1 MRASPTALQLRRF
14 TAITRY
20 GMLLWLLPMACG
32 GSDPVWPGDG
42 AVRVLFIGNSLTFY
56 NDLPDMLHEL
66 AQADGGRVLETRDL
80 SQAAYAL
87 EDHWNDGWPREVLA
101 EGGWDVVILQQGPSS
116 LPENRENLVTWSMRW
131 ANAIRAQGGV
141 PALYMVWPERA
152 RMSYFDDV
160 SLSYRIAA
168 EAADGVL
175 FPAGDAWIAA
185 WDEDPTLPLYGP
197 DDFHPSEMGTY
208 LAALTIYR
216 GLTGREPP
224 SLAIAGVSDVADDI
238 LHGAAR
244 RAVEAVTLETVGR

>member
-1 MRASPTALQLRRF
+1 MRVLPTRFSLRRL
-14 TAITRY
+14 TY
-20 GMLLWLLPMACG
+20 GMVLWMLPLACG

-42 AVRVLFIGNSLTFY
+42 TLHVLFIGNSLTFY
-56 NDLPDMLHEL
+56 NDLPGMLHDL
-66 AQADGGRVLETRDL
+66 AQADSGRVLEVRDL
-80 SQAAYAL
+80 SQGGYAL
-87 EDHWNDGWPREVLA
+87 EDHWNDGWPRDVLA

-116 LPENRENLVTWSMRW
+116 LPENRDNLVTWSKRW
-131 ANAIRAQGGV
+131 ADAIRAQDGV

-160 SLSYRIAA
+160 SLSYRTAA
-168 EAADGVL
+168 EAAEALL

-197 DDFHPSEMGTY
+197 DEFHPSAMGSY

-224 SLAIAGVSDVADDI
+224 SLAIAGVSNVEDAI
-238 LHGAAR
+238 LHNAAR
-244 RAVEAVTLETVGR
+244 RTVGAVTLGTVGR